1 MVSNL
6 CKKRPFSRYPTL
18 LCGSKWI
25 IYCNSSDQTFFQLFH
40 LRISSSL
47 FHFFCF
53 FPTLHVNFVLLP
65 GKNAVEF
72 KSLSR
77 SLIHTDFQNLQKV
90 KQIVLKV
97 WKCLKIR
104 PCLYVAQQSN
114 LIQTDSIPKPPAVPN
129 IFFVIFLTWTL
140 TQARKAR
147 TLKNLNLERTVRLVS
162 WTDRVVPCGYL
173 RIGRQTPLKVAVNR
187 SGKLWF

>member
-1 MVSNL
+1 MALNGLFIVIAL
-6 CKKRPFSRYPTL
+6 IKPFFSYF
-18 LCGSKWI
+18 I
-25 IYCNSSDQTFFQLFH
+25 FEFH
-40 LRISSSL
+40 RHSFISSVSSQPFMSIL
-47 FHFFCF
+47 FCC
-53 FPTLHVNFVLLP
+53 LAKMLLSSKVYQ
-65 GKNAVEF
+65 GVY
-72 KSLSR
+72 
-77 SLIHTDFQNLQKV
+77 LIHTDFQNLQKV

-104 PCLYVAQQSN
+104 PCLYVAQPSN
-114 LIQTDSIPKPPAVPN
+114 LIQTNSIPKPPAVPN

-147 TLKNLNLERTVRLVS
+147 TLQNLNLERTVRLVS

-173 RIGRQTPLKVAVNR
+173 RIGRETPLKVAVNR